1 MIIGRLPY
9 LNSEPFFRGLSGYK
23 LLPIMPRDVGAM
35 ISAGLVDA
43 AIMPSATYF
52 AMEGKVFPL
61 KDFCIS
67 AKGPVR
73 SVLLF
78 SRVEITKLAGEKIG
92 ITKQTATSS
101 ALLDVLLRK
110 AFGVHDFTYTDDDL
124 YSRPTAYLSIGD
136 EALYLHKRIRSFPG
150 YRVYD
155 LGELWY
161 DWTGLPFV
169 FALWV
174 IRADMDESLA
184 AGLARDLAFA
194 LVANLNDLEGLV
206 EEKRRKIGLSRSEA
220 ISYIKGLTYRL
231 GPSER
236 LGLVR
241 FRELLGF

>member
-1 MIIGRLPY
+1 MVLGRIPY
-9 LNSEPFFRGLSGYK
+9 LNSDPFFRGLVGYK
-23 LLPIMPRDVGAM
+23 LVPIMPRDAGAM
-35 ISAGLVDA
+35 VSAGLVDA
-43 AIMPSATYF
+43 TIMPSATYF
-52 AMEGKVFPL
+52 SMEGKVFPL

-67 AKGPVR
+67 ARGPAR

-78 SRVEITKLAGEKIG
+78 SRIEIARLAGERIG

-110 AFGVHDFTYTDDDL
+110 AFGVHNFTYTDDDL

-136 EALYLHKRIRSFPG
+136 EALYLRKRLRSFPG

-161 DWTGLPFV
+161 EWTGLPFV

-174 IRADMDESLA
+174 IRADVDESLGSA
-184 AGLARDLAFA
+184 LARDIAFA

-220 ISYIKGLTYRL
+220 ISYVKGFTYRM
-231 GPSER
+231 GPAEKM
-236 LGLVR
+236 GLAR
-241 FRELLGF
+241 FRELLGV